1 MSTFVC
7 IVFDISLLPS
17 QAYSTVAY
25 NIWLGGNG
33 LKQDNLSNIFTKKV
47 LWNKHENNMFS
58 KYLSRTKHE
67 MLYVNKRQDHSSQ
80 WITVQVLKQQLWLN
94 WREG

>member
-1 MSTFVC
+1 MTTFVC

-25 NIWLGGNG
+25 NIWLGKMVLNRTFWVTH
-33 LKQDNLSNIFTKKV
+33 LQNKV

-58 KYLSRTKHE
+58 KYLSMTKHK

-94 WREG
+94 WRER

>member
-1 MSTFVC
+1 MKTFVC

-17 QAYSTVAY
+17 QTYSTVAY
-25 NIWLGGNG
+25 NIWLGEMVLNWTFWVTY
-33 LKQDNLSNIFTKKV
+33 LQNKV

-58 KYLSRTKHE
+58 KYLSMTKLK

-80 WITVQVLKQQLWLN
+80 WITVQVLKQQLWLH